1 MKINRNSPGLR
12 DVRYIPEAVSYSLYV
27 MAEGGRSSSCSES
40 DSDSLLSGSVCY
52 STEFS
57 DDHEKLSEA
66 PLLYHGTE
74 EVHPYLFEPERSS
87 STQKPRIQSTIGKNG
102 SETQTGTWIW
112 LVWLNLQHYRPF
124 QFLPAHANSS
134 RVRLLSRTRQHYIP
148 SSWRPNPIGYH
159 AAYRL

>member
-1 MKINRNSPGLR
+1 
-12 DVRYIPEAVSYSLYV
+12 

-57 DDHEKLSEA
+57 DDHEELSEA

-87 STQKPRIQSTIGKNG
+87 SSEPDTETPDTVDYREERIGNTDWYLNMASMVKLTVLQTVFTGVPAIFASPCQQLASPFVVKNST
-102 SETQTGTWIW
+102 TLHT
-112 LVWLNLQHYRPF
+112 F
-124 QFLPAHANSS
+124 
-134 RVRLLSRTRQHYIP
+134 
-148 SSWRPNPIGYH
+148 
-159 AAYRL
+159 

>member
-1 MKINRNSPGLR
+1 
-12 DVRYIPEAVSYSLYV
+12 

-57 DDHEKLSEA
+57 DDHEELSEA

-87 STQKPRIQSTIGKNG
+87 SSEPDTETPDTVDYREERIGNTD
-102 SETQTGTWIW
+102 WYLIW
-112 LVWLNLQHYRPF
+112 LVWLNLQYYRPF
-124 QFLPAHANSS
+124 LQVYLQFLPAHANSS
-134 RVRLLSRTRQHYIP
+134 RVRLLSRTRQHYTP
-148 SSWRPNPIGYH
+148 SSWRPNPIVYH
-159 AAYRL
+159 AAHRL